1 LSGATGYNRELW
13 PVLLLLLLA
22 VLIPTACL
30 LWFMNEAMSNQRQAV
45 AQKLAEADRSQVVSI
60 RERLE
65 GNWERSVAALD
76 QQARE
81 SSGGALFARCIGAG
95 LADSVVCFDEKKR
108 LSYPA
113 PPAAPMKDPAL
124 ARAEWSLAVRVE
136 ESSPGAA
143 AEAYAAIARSAPD
156 PFLRARAL
164 QAQGRCLVRTGNK
177 EAAIELV
184 ARSDYDRATDL
195 QGRLISADATLMA
208 LQFMKKPEDRRF
220 LPLARRLRALVL
232 DYENTPLSG
241 SQRLFL
247 MREMR
252 ALKLPSDLAEL
263 PTFEAEQL
271 AARYLE
277 REPAPVVEAAL
288 RETALEGIWKLG
300 SANGRV
306 LALLGTDTVLGRMR
320 QLISDQRLVISQ
332 PGARAPEGSSSP
344 LGMRLPGWQVTL
356 LPADTASFGQ
366 PQRSLYLWTGF
377 LVIAV
382 MAIAALVAAR
392 LLQRQM
398 RLARLK
404 TDLVAS
410 VSHELKTPLAS
421 MRVLVDTLLEEGSLD
436 LVKTREYLEL
446 IARENARLSRLIE
459 NFLTF
464 SRMERNKYSLELAET
479 NATEIVA
486 GAVEAAGERF
496 HPPDC
501 LLDVKVEPGL
511 PRLRADAG
519 ALVTVLLNLLDNA
532 YKYSPGEKRIAVRAY
547 AVNKHL
553 CFEVEDHGIGLS
565 PRESKKI
572 FRKFYQADQRLSRA
586 TGGCGLGLSI
596 VEFIVKAHGG
606 SISVKSKLG
615 SGSTFKVEIP
625 VDGS

>member
-30 LWFMNEAMSNQRQAV
+30 LWFMNEAMSNQREAV
-45 AQKLAEADRSQVVSI
+45 AQKLAEADRAQVVSI

-65 GNWERSVAALD
+65 GYWERSIAALD
-76 QQARE
+76 QQARD
-81 SSGGALFARCIGAG
+81 SIGGALFARCIGAG
-95 LADSVVCFDEKKR
+95 LADSVICFDEKRR
-108 LSYPA
+108 LAYPA

-124 ARAEWSLAVRVE
+124 DRPDWAQAVRQE

-143 AEAYAAIARSAPD
+143 AEAYAAIARSAAD
-156 PFLRARAL
+156 PILRARAL
-164 QAQGRCLVRTGNK
+164 QAQGRCLVRAGNK
-177 EAAIELV
+177 DAAIQLV
-184 ARSDYDRATDL
+184 ARSDYNQATDL
-195 QGRLISADATLMA
+195 QGRLIAADAGLMA
-208 LQFMKKPEDRRF
+208 LQFMKGPEDSRS
-220 LPLARRLRALVL
+220 LPLARRLKALVL
-232 DYENTPLSG
+232 DYENAPLSG

-252 ALKLPSDLAEL
+252 ALKLPQNLAEF
-263 PTFEAEQL
+263 PTFDAEQL

-277 REPAPVVEAAL
+277 AEQAPVVEAAL
-288 RETALEGIWKLG
+288 RQTALAGIWKLG
-300 SANGRV
+300 SVNGRV
-306 LALLGTDTVLGRMR
+306 LALLRTQSVLGRMR
-320 QLISDQRLVISQ
+320 ELVTNRRLVVSQ
-332 PGARAPEGSSSP
+332 PGAPVPEGSSSP

-356 LPADTASFGQ
+356 LAADNTALGQ

-377 LVIAV
+377 LVIAA

-421 MRVLVDTLLEEGSLD
+421 MRVLVDTLIEEPAPD
-436 LVKTREYLEL
+436 PVRTREYLEL
-446 IARENARLSRLIE
+446 IARENIRLSRLIE

-464 SRMERNKYSLELAET
+464 SRMERNRYTLEMAET
-479 NATEIVA
+479 DAAEIVA

-496 HPPDC
+496 RGPDC
-501 LLDVKVEPGL
+501 RLDVKVDTGL

-547 AVNKHL
+547 AANQHL

-606 SISVKSKLG
+606 SITVQSKPG
-615 SGSTFKVEIP
+615 IGSTFKVEIP
-625 VDGS
+625 VDGR

>member
-1 LSGATGYNRELW
+1 MSGATGYNRELW

-30 LWFMNEAMSNQRQAV
+30 LWFMNEAMRNQREAV
-45 AQKLAEADRSQVVSI
+45 AQKLAESDRAQVASI

-65 GNWERSVAALD
+65 GYWERSIAALD
-76 QQARE
+76 QQTRE
-81 SSGGALFARCIGAG
+81 SSGGVLFARCIRAG
-95 LADSVVCFDEKKR
+95 LADSAICFDERKR
-108 LSYPA
+108 LAYPA
-113 PPAAPMKDPAL
+113 PPAAPMKDTAL
-124 ARAEWSLAVRVE
+124 TRPDWARAVRQE
-136 ESSPGAA
+136 ESSPKNAA
-143 AEAYAAIARSAPD
+143 QAYAAIARSATD
-156 PFLRARAL
+156 PILRARAL
-164 QAQGRCLVRTGNK
+164 QAEGRCLVRAGNK
-177 EAAIELV
+177 DAAIELV
-184 ARSDYDRATDL
+184 ARSEYGRATDL
-195 QGRLISADATLMA
+195 QGRLIAADAGLMA
-208 LQFMKKPEDRRF
+208 LQFMKGPEDSRY
-220 LPLARRLRALVL
+220 LPLARRLRALVV

-252 ALKLPSDLAEL
+252 ASKLPQDLGEF
-263 PTFEAEQL
+263 PTFDAEQL

-277 REPAPVVEAAL
+277 AEQAPVVEAAL
-288 RETALEGIWKLG
+288 RRTALEGIWKLG

-306 LALLGTDTVLGRMR
+306 LALLRTQSLLARMR
-320 QLISDQRLVISQ
+320 ELVPDQRLVISR
-332 PGARAPEGSSSP
+332 PGAPVPEGDSSP

-356 LPADTASFGQ
+356 LPADTASLGQ

-382 MAIAALVAAR
+382 MAIAALLAAR

-421 MRVLVDTLLEEGSLD
+421 MRVLVDTLIEESTPD
-436 LVKTREYLEL
+436 PVKTREYLEL
-446 IARENARLSRLIE
+446 IARENIRLSRLIE

-464 SRMERNKYSLELAET
+464 SRMERNRYSLELAET
-479 NATEIVA
+479 DAAEIVT

-496 HPPDC
+496 HGPNC
-501 LLDVKVEPGL
+501 RLDVKVDAGL

-532 YKYSPGEKRIAVRAY
+532 YKYSPGEKRIAVRAF
-547 AVNKHL
+547 AENKHL

-606 SISVKSKLG
+606 SIGVRSKPG

-625 VDGS
+625 VDGR

>member
-1 LSGATGYNRELW
+1 MA
-13 PVLLLLLLA
+13 
-22 VLIPTACL
+22 
-30 LWFMNEAMSNQRQAV
+30 
-45 AQKLAEADRSQVVSI
+45 SI

-65 GNWERSVAALD
+65 GYWDRSIAALD

-95 LADSVVCFDEKKR
+95 LADSVICFDERKR
-108 LSYPA
+108 LVYPS

-124 ARAEWSLAVRVE
+124 ERPEWSQAVRME

-143 AEAYAAIARSAPD
+143 AEAYAAIVRSAAD
-156 PFLRARAL
+156 PVLRARAL
-164 QAQGRCLVRTGNK
+164 QAQGRCLIRAGNK
-177 EAAIELV
+177 EAAIQLV
-184 ARSDYDRATDL
+184 ARSGYGRATDL
-195 QGRLISADATLMA
+195 QGRLIAADASLMA
-208 LQFMKKPEDRRF
+208 LQFLKSPEDPRF

-252 ALKLPSDLAEL
+252 ALKLPQDLAEF

-277 REPAPVVEAAL
+277 TEPAPVVEAAL
-288 RETALEGIWKLG
+288 RQTALAGIRRLG
-300 SANGRV
+300 SANGQV
-306 LALLGTDTVLGRMR
+306 LALLRTQSVLGRMR
-320 QLISDQRLVISQ
+320 QFISDQRLVVSP
-332 PGARAPEGSSSP
+332 PGTPAPAGNSSP
-344 LGMRLPGWQVTL
+344 LGMRLPGWRVTL
-356 LPADTASFGQ
+356 LPADNASFGQ

-421 MRVLVDTLLEEGSLD
+421 MRVLVDTLIEESAPDPL
-436 LVKTREYLEL
+436 KTREYLEL

-464 SRMERNKYSLELAET
+464 SRMERDRYSLALAET
-479 NATEIVA
+479 DAAEIVA

-496 HPPDC
+496 HAPGC
-501 LLDVKVEPGL
+501 RLDVKVDAGL

-519 ALVTVLLNLLDNA
+519 ALITVLLNLLDNA
-532 YKYSPGEKRIAVRAY
+532 YKYSPGAKRIAVRAY
-547 AVNKHL
+547 TENRHL

-572 FRKFYQADQRLSRA
+572 FRKFYQADQRLSRT

-606 SISVKSKLG
+606 SISVKSKPG

-625 VDGS
+625 VDGR